1 MKTVIV
7 INNRGMGHGSR
18 ALGLEILQTFFNKT
32 AAFGQLDAVVFYNS
46 GVKVVFEGSD
56 LLPVLSALAEHGI
69 DLVSCGTCVHKF
81 AHPDKVQVG
90 RVGSMDDIVSILAK
104 ADKVITL

>member
-32 AAFGQLDAVVFYNS
+32 AAFDQLEAVVFYNS
-46 GVKVVFEGSD
+46 GVKVVFEGSE
-56 LLPVLSALAEHGI
+56 LLPVLSTLVERGI
-69 DLVSCGTCVHKF
+69 DLVSCGTCVNKF
-81 AHPDKVQVG
+81 AHPEKVQVG
-90 RVGSMDDIVSILAK
+90 RVGSMDDIIVLLAK
-104 ADKVITL
+104 AEKVITL